1 VKVETDCMLPGHPEV
16 FVIGDL
22 HRLSLEDI
30 EAIPANFVVSDA
42 QSAMLIALDDAL
54 RYLEEVDKGLI
65 DLVEC
70 RVFGA
75 MSIADT
81 ATALG
86 LSPATVK
93 RHWTLARAWL
103 YREIQARGAG

>member
-1 VKVETDCMLPGHPEV
+1 MRHILCNYARDRLRKKRG
-16 FVIGDL
+16 GDL

-30 EAIPANFVVSDA
+30 EAIPANFVASDK
-42 QSAMLIALDDAL
+42 QSAMLVALDEAL
-54 RYLEEVDKGLI
+54 RHLEQENKGLSEI
-65 DLVEC
+65 VEC

-93 RHWTLARAWL
+93 RHWTLARSWL
-103 YREIQARGAG
+103 YREIHAGAAG

>member
-1 VKVETDCMLPGHPEV
+1 LRKKRG
-16 FVIGDL
+16 GDL

-30 EAIPANFVVSDA
+30 EAIPASFVVSDEH
-42 QSAMLIALDDAL
+42 STMLIALDNAL
-54 RYLEEVDKGLI
+54 RHLERVDKGLS

-93 RHWTLARAWL
+93 RHWTLARSWL
-103 YREIQARGAG
+103 YREIQTRSAG

>member
-1 VKVETDCMLPGHPEV
+1 
-16 FVIGDL
+16 
-22 HRLSLEDI
+22 
-30 EAIPANFVVSDA
+30 
-42 QSAMLIALDDAL
+42 
-54 RYLEEVDKGLI
+54 VDKGLS

-75 MSIADT
+75 MTIADT

-93 RHWTLARAWL
+93 RHWTLARSWL
-103 YREIQARGAG
+103 YREIQTRSTG